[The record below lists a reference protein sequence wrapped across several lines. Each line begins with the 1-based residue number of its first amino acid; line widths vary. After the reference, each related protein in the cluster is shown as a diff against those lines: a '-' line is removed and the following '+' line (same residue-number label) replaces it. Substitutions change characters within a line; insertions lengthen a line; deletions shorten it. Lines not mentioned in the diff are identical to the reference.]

1 MQSPIYMQ
9 THTPTILKHMI
20 YYQSTNRPVA
30 IMMLC
35 LFFILILVGDV
46 TCVAIMMLCLFFSL
60 ILVGDVTCLQSGY
73 TEMLFGKI
81 WGLRHI

>member
-20 YYQSTNRPVA
+20 YYQSTNRP
-30 IMMLC
+30 
-35 LFFILILVGDV
+35 
-46 TCVAIMMLCLFFSL
+46 VAIMMLCLFFSL